1 MRFGVKHVEAAIRE
15 RNALAEKPEN
25 DRLEL

>member
-1 MRFGVKHVEAAIRE
+1 MRSGVKRVEAAIRE

-25 DRLEL
+25 DRLEP